1 MSEQTQMAGLV
12 TTRPLSDA
20 LGAEV
25 QGIDLRDLSPEQN
38 QKILD
43 AWHENLV
50 VLIRN
55 QTLSEEDQVRF
66 GRLFGGGALSSGH
79 IPALERVE
87 GLVYVTNVK
96 QPDRPDGIL
105 PDGEMQF
112 HSDQCY
118 RDHPSKGTMLY
129 AIEIPSEGGNT
140 LFANT
145 YKAYE
150 TLPDDVKQ
158 KIKGLRALNV
168 YDYGLNPTRRGQP
181 NADAPSHVHP
191 VVRTH
196 PVTRRKSLFVN
207 RLMTARIEGM
217 PEEESDALLEYLFAH
232 QEQQQFIYSH
242 RWQVGDVLIWDNRC
256 ALHARTD
263 FDPKQ
268 RRVMRR
274 ITLPAEAVE

>member
-112 HSDQCY
+112 HSITRQKARCCM
-118 RDHPSKGTMLY
+118 PSRFRAKA
-129 AIEIPSEGGNT
+129 AIRYS
-140 LFANT
+140 
-145 YKAYE
+145 
-150 TLPDDVKQ
+150 
-158 KIKGLRALNV
+158 
-168 YDYGLNPTRRGQP
+168 PTR
-181 NADAPSHVHP
+181 
-191 VVRTH
+191 
-196 PVTRRKSLFVN
+196 TRRMKPC
-207 RLMTARIEGM
+207 R
-217 PEEESDALLEYLFAH
+217 
-232 QEQQQFIYSH
+232 
-242 RWQVGDVLIWDNRC
+242 
-256 ALHARTD
+256 RT
-263 FDPKQ
+263 
-268 RRVMRR
+268 
-274 ITLPAEAVE
+274 